1 MARMKSISAIETE
14 LKKAEDDLKK
24 AQEKVDI
31 LSNRVLKLQQQKQEY
46 ESRKIIDAYKRSGK
60 TLDELLTFLER
71 KRQSLF
77 LQNLLHIFW

>member
-31 LSNRVLKLQQQKQEY
+31 LSDRVLKLQQQKQEY
-46 ESRKIIDAYKRSGK
+46 ESRKIIDAYKKSGK
-60 TLDELLTFLER
+60 TLDELLTFLDV
-71 KRQSLF
+71 
-77 LQNLLHIFW
+77 

>member
-1 MARMKSISAIETE
+1 MARTKSISAIETE

-46 ESRKIIDAYKRSGK
+46 ESRQIIDAYKKSDK
-60 TLDELLTFLER
+60 TLDELLTFLDV
-71 KRQSLF
+71 
-77 LQNLLHIFW
+77 

>member
-1 MARMKSISAIETE
+1 MARTKSISAIETE

-46 ESRKIIDAYKRSGK
+46 ESRQIIDAYKKSGK
-60 TLDELLTFLER
+60 TLDELLTFLDA
-71 KRQSLF
+71 
-77 LQNLLHIFW
+77 

>member
-1 MARMKSISAIETE
+1 MARTKSISVIETE

-46 ESRKIIDAYKRSGK
+46 ESRQIIDAYKKSGK
-60 TLDELLTFLER
+60 TLDELLTFLDV
-71 KRQSLF
+71 
-77 LQNLLHIFW
+77 